1 MFSYLHLMSVLF
13 ASEEGYNQN
22 SPEVYSVFAN
32 FPLDH
37 LMVNRKLSKIGKMK
51 SFFFVCF
58 CF

>member
-1 MFSYLHLMSVLF
+1 MSVLF

-51 SFFFVCF
+51 SYFLFCF